1 MNYDLNQLKNLIF
14 KTKQEEMLVL
24 AVKKLE
30 KNSLKLCQNEID
42 KFIKKDQD
50 YVVIAIRR

>member
-1 MNYDLNQLKNLIF
+1 MNYDTNQLKNLIF
-14 KTKQEEMLVL
+14 KAKPQEMLVL
-24 AVKKLE
+24 SVNKLE

-42 KFIKKDQD
+42 KFVKKDQD